1 MDLITDLPPT
11 EQGYTNILSIIDRFS
26 KYAIFVPKQSDTT
39 ASAVTNAFVVHVV
52 RLFGV
57 AKSNVSDR
65 DKRFTSQFWR
75 VMWKTLGVSLRF
87 NSAYHP

>member
-1 MDLITDLPPT
+1 MDLITDLPLT

-26 KYAIFVPKQSDTT
+26 KYAIFVPMQSDTT
-39 ASAVTNAFVVHVV
+39 ASAVANAFVVHVV

-57 AKSNVSDR
+57 PKSIVSDR
-65 DKRFTSQFWR
+65 DKCFTSQFWR

-87 NSAYHP
+87 SSAYHP